1 LGVGAGLF
9 VGSGTAWA
17 EPVSSATPGPSVN
30 EPKPGGKAVR
40 AIRSAIASTSS
51 HGGSLR
57 TTLGALTDNV
67 GSRRSPSTARTTT
80 ALRPVVIGRVA
91 KARLEVAS
99 LQTPQTLAERT
110 IGAGSAAVVERRPAM
125 PMAIIRDGIADAV
138 VAALKRSSS
147 PFDSPPAPLAD
158 SSIALAALGVSRRE
172 LSGAVPALRRST
184 TPALSTPIV
193 AGGYEI
199 APSSVLN
206 VGSFYGLI
214 ITPPAL
220 TGSVQGTQEFDV
232 IDPNTHQPIGSFDA
246 FVSTTNSLIIGGG
259 ISQQI
264 YVTSVADGAD
274 PTATPPVGT
283 VISKVTFGEAG
294 RFGFLYS
301 AMPSDPGTEISF
313 KLLTPFGD
321 VKIPMPYDATLVAGE
336 VVRPMELND
345 EYYIAPAPG
354 QELDVTSTSGVPPL
368 FTDIQGEQVFAVYQ
382 RTDDGVDDND
392 AVIGTFKGYVTTTSD
407 IMGTTT
413 EAILVT
419 EVLTGN
425 VGTGPGDVPPAGSVY
440 NVIYHFGIFYSSIP
454 SDSGDVVT
462 TEYRT
467 IFGNFKLPFYEWS
480 ASSPLVYDSFE
491 VPAAGYGLIPVTT
504 LQPAGVNGLPPM
516 EVQVQ
521 GYQQFNV
528 VDSDGNVIGSVDGD
542 VTYQWM
548 PFGIY
553 AEAIL
558 VTNVDG
564 EGPPVGSQINFVNS
578 PWKHWGAYYTAV
590 PEGDD
595 DVLAFTIVSPFG
607 NIPIPVRYNAIKGFD
622 DVTYYDPF
630 V

>member
-1 LGVGAGLF
+1 MRATAFVGRVSGLAVALGVGAGLF
-9 VGSGTAWA
+9 VGSGTACA

-99 LQTPQTLAERT
+99 LQTPQTLAGRT
-110 IGAGSAAVVERRPAM
+110 IGAGSAAVVERRAPTS
-125 PMAIIRDGIADAV
+125 MAITRDVIANAV

-283 VISKVTFGEAG
+283 VISKVTFGQAG
-294 RFGFLYS
+294 RLGFLYS
-301 AMPSDPGTEISF
+301 AMPSDLGTEISF
-313 KLLTPFGD
+313 
-321 VKIPMPYDATLVAGE
+321 
-336 VVRPMELND
+336 
-345 EYYIAPAPG
+345 
-354 QELDVTSTSGVPPL
+354 
-368 FTDIQGEQVFAVYQ
+368 
-382 RTDDGVDDND
+382 
-392 AVIGTFKGYVTTTSD
+392 
-407 IMGTTT
+407 
-413 EAILVT
+413 
-419 EVLTGN
+419 
-425 VGTGPGDVPPAGSVY
+425 
-440 NVIYHFGIFYSSIP
+440 
-454 SDSGDVVT
+454 
-462 TEYRT
+462 
-467 IFGNFKLPFYEWS
+467 
-480 ASSPLVYDSFE
+480 
-491 VPAAGYGLIPVTT
+491 
-504 LQPAGVNGLPPM
+504 
-516 EVQVQ
+516 
-521 GYQQFNV
+521 
-528 VDSDGNVIGSVDGD
+528 
-542 VTYQWM
+542 
-548 PFGIY
+548 
-553 AEAIL
+553 
-558 VTNVDG
+558 
-564 EGPPVGSQINFVNS
+564 
-578 PWKHWGAYYTAV
+578 
-590 PEGDD
+590 
-595 DVLAFTIVSPFG
+595 
-607 NIPIPVRYNAIKGFD
+607 
-622 DVTYYDPF
+622 
-630 V
+630 